1 MSHLQNKSIIES
13 ILVEIEKII
22 NSPENWDGDTPKTHI
37 AQSFMSN
44 QKNAFQQL
52 CFYTKYKPTN
62 LARLDVLNHEYFK
75 WKTIFTAYTCPQK
88 ILNDLNENKLTKRLQ
103 KTLIQ
108 HFLGNQTCKEK
119 QDNSTNISKLF
130 YLKMTNSR

>member
-1 MSHLQNKSIIES
+1 MSHFQNKSTIEN
-13 ILVEIEKII
+13 ILAEIEKII
-22 NSPENWDGDTPKTHI
+22 TSPENWEGCTPKTPI
-37 AQSFMSN
+37 AQSFMEK

-62 LARLDVLNHEYFK
+62 PSRLDIMSHEYFK
-75 WKTIFTAYTCPQK
+75 WKTIFTAYNCPQK

-103 KTLIQ
+103 KTLVQ
-108 HFLGNQTCKEK
+108 HFLGNQNSKEK

-130 YLKMTNSR
+130 YAKMTNSR